1 MHLEHTAFRI
11 NSIIRPSYRSS
22 IITEELIIQDD
33 NLLIKGL
40 LKKTKLNVSKL
51 SIHVQKSLCR
61 DSCSLTYFGLLMGLQ
76 SGMKALLCCLL
87 GT

>member
-40 LKKTKLNVSKL
+40 LKKPN
-51 SIHVQKSLCR
+51 
-61 DSCSLTYFGLLMGLQ
+61 
-76 SGMKALLCCLL
+76 
-87 GT
+87 